1 MTTTLDR
8 GGNANST
15 PHNPFSSRAI
25 IAILLFVIPLSQI
38 ALDVYTPALPKM
50 AAEFAASNDVI
61 QNTVTAYMLGMA
73 LAFIPAGLIAD
84 AVGRRRVLLAG
95 LALLTTASVGCALA
109 PTLPA
114 LLCIRFVEGIGASV
128 CLLLAATIAAD
139 CFRGAKLVSVMG
151 ILGAAWGSAPVLAP
165 AVGGLLV
172 QIGSWRVVFGLFAL
186 FVASVGIVV
195 AKFLPETLP
204 TERRS
209 TVNLRAAAGVLGA
222 ALRHRIFVA
231 FVLMFGLVGA
241 AQMVFGVVAPFL
253 FEVKLGFAPAVYG
266 LVALGVGVA
275 NLTGE
280 LACGVLAR
288 RLSSWRL
295 GFGAWVPFF
304 VGAVVLVVTAA
315 VVGVNAWAIAVAAAL
330 AFVGIG
336 VLDPQSK
343 GLAMGVFSRNV
354 GLIAGLVNT
363 CCYLIVSAA
372 MALMAYLPEES
383 QAPLGWLYIGVGA
396 VLVVLLFS
404 TVRRGIIAE
413 SPEPSRGRSSQTPHG
428 ESAESGC
435 CARRRTRA

>member
-1 MTTTLDR
+1 MATTLDH
-8 GGNANST
+8 GVEADSI
-15 PHNPFSSRAI
+15 PHERLSSRAI

-50 AAEFAASNDVI
+50 AAEFAASNDFI

-73 LAFIPAGLIAD
+73 VAFIPAGLIAD

-95 LALLTTASVGCALA
+95 LALLATATVGCALA

-114 LLCIRFVEGIGASV
+114 LLCVRFVEGIGASV

-139 CFRGAKLVSVMG
+139 CFRGAKLVSVLG

-186 FVASVGIVV
+186 FVASVGLVV

-209 TVNLRAAAGVLGA
+209 PVNLRAAVGVLGA
-222 ALRHRIFVA
+222 ALRHRTFVA

-266 LVALGVGVA
+266 LVALAVGVA

-280 LACGVLAR
+280 LACGALAG

-295 GFGAWVPFF
+295 GFGAWALFF
-304 VGAVVLVVTAA
+304 VGAGVLVVTAA

-363 CCYLIVSAA
+363 CCYLIVSVA
-372 MALMAYLPEES
+372 MVLMAYLPEES
-383 QAPLGWLYIGVGA
+383 QAPLGWLYVGVGA
-396 VLVVLLFS
+396 VLAVLLFS
-404 TVRRGIIAE
+404 TVRRGVA
-413 SPEPSRGRSSQTPHG
+413 HD
-428 ESAESGC
+428 AV
-435 CARRRTRA
+435 

>member
-8 GGNANST
+8 GEAADPI
-15 PHNPFSSRAI
+15 PHERLSSRAI

-50 AAEFAASNDVI
+50 AAEFAASNDLI

-73 LAFIPAGLIAD
+73 VAFIPAGLIAD

-95 LALLTTASVGCALA
+95 LALLATATVGCALA

-114 LLCIRFVEGIGASV
+114 LLCMRFVEGIGASV

-139 CFRGAKLVSVMG
+139 CFRGAKLVSVLG

-186 FVASVGIVV
+186 FVASVGLLV

-209 TVNLRAAAGVLGA
+209 PVNLPAAIGVLRA
-222 ALRHRIFVA
+222 ALRHRVFVA

-295 GFGAWVPFF
+295 GFGAWVLFF
-304 VGAVVLVVTAA
+304 VGAGVLVVTAA
-315 VVGVNAWAIAVAAAL
+315 VVGVNAWAIAAAAAL

-354 GLIAGLVNT
+354 GLITGLVNT
-363 CCYLIVSAA
+363 CCYLIVSVA

-383 QAPLGWLYIGVGA
+383 QAPLGWLYVGVGA

-404 TVRRGIIAE
+404 TVRRGVAHE
-413 SPEPSRGRSSQTPHG
+413 SV
-428 ESAESGC
+428 
-435 CARRRTRA
+435 